1 MHFTEWRISCFFSS
15 SPLVDKERDTDIVSP
30 TLLPSGEREKED
42 DMEEECIS
50 SNKIIYKEAAK

>member
-1 MHFTEWRISCFFSS
+1 
-15 SPLVDKERDTDIVSP
+15 VDKERDTDIVSP